1 MPTLKIDGIEVTVDR
16 GTTILQAA
24 RIAGVDIPTFCYH
37 PGLSIAA
44 NCRMCLVDTNKAPK
58 PLPACHATVM
68 DGMEVAT
75 TSQKVQDTQKAVLEF
90 ILLNHPVDCPICDQ
104 AGECVLQDNYRDHS
118 LEGSRLFTKKNH
130 KPKAKRLGPT
140 VTFDAERCIL
150 CTRCVRFC
158 EEVTKT
164 RELQVIER
172 GEHSEIT
179 TFPGKE
185 LENPYSLNVVD
196 ICPVGALTSSDFRFR
211 RRVWFLQG
219 TRSVCT
225 GCARGCNIRI
235 DQQKNEIQR
244 YVATYNPK
252 VNDWWVCDEGR
263 QSHHA
268 WTEGRITA
276 AVDRT
281 SGQAQPVVSRDA
293 ADRAAERIKASK
305 SVAML
310 LHPSLPNEDLWVAR
324 KVATSVGARLFIG
337 GRADRGQ
344 DDALLIRADKNANR
358 RGLQEILAGAKAGTA
373 AELLAEAKAGRIDV
387 LLVLGTDHDLPT
399 GWEASLAPVKT
410 IVALADLA
418 GPLADKAHLLIPAAQ
433 PPMQSGTLVNFEGRV
448 QRLRRAIRLDP
459 AGVVYPHWRILKRIA
474 ASAGHPVTFEGE
486 EQIFADLA
494 EQLPGFKGLTLDAVG
509 DLGLPLGSG
518 GASDLDPVDVQRK
531 IDRCAPEWRSKNVNS
546 RMPWSH

>member
-24 RIAGVDIPTFCYH
+24 RVVGVDIPTFCYH

-68 DGMEVAT
+68 DGMEVTT

-158 EEVTKT
+158 EEITKT
-164 RELQVIER
+164 QELQVIER

-185 LENPYSLNVVD
+185 LQNPYSLNVVD

-235 DQQKNEIQR
+235 DQHRNAVER

-252 VNDWWVCDEGR
+252 VNDWWICDEGR
-263 QSHHA
+263 LSHERWSA
-268 WTEGRITA
+268 GRVTA
-276 AVDRT
+276 PVDRAGGQPT
-281 SGQAQPVVSRDA
+281 SREV
-293 ADRAAERIKASK
+293 ADRAAARLGAAKG
-305 SVAML
+305 VAFL

-324 KVATSVGARLFIG
+324 KVAASLGARLFIG

-344 DDALLIRADKNANR
+344 DDSLLIRADKNANR
-358 RGLQEILAGAKAGTA
+358 RGVQELLAGTKAGTL
-373 AELLAEAKAGRIDV
+373 AELLAETKAGRVDA
-387 LLVLGTDHDLPT
+387 LVIVGTDHDLPT
-399 GWEASLAPVKT
+399 GWEAALAPVKT

-418 GPLADKAHLLIPAAQ
+418 GPLVEKAHLVLPAAQ
-433 PPMQSGTLVNFEGRV
+433 PPMQSGTVVNFEGRV
-448 QRLRRAIRLDP
+448 QRLRRAIRLEP

-474 ASAGHPVTFEGE
+474 ATAGKPVLFEGE
-486 EQIFADLA
+486 EQVFADLA
-494 EQLPGFKGLTLDAVG
+494 SQVAAFAGLTWDAIG
-509 DLGLPLGSG
+509 ELGLPLGSG
-518 GASDLDPVDVQRK
+518 GASDLDPVEVQRK
-531 IDRCAPEWRSKNVNS
+531 VDRCAPEWRSKNVNS